1 MKMKKMKRNIFLW
14 LLFPL
19 ILVSVGIALTIS
31 TFKDI
36 EALGSSRERTAD
48 LINDAEELLS
58 KLRDSETG
66 QRGYIITGDELYLQ
80 PYNAVLPDIVNDFK
94 ALRKANISKLSH
106 VSLDNL
112 APLIDEK
119 MAESARTIKLRRSG
133 DTEGAISG
141 LSDGYGRLLMGK
153 IRIEITKFVQEQ
165 NRVLRQEEHA
175 FQSTMRLL
183 FVIIIGAS
191 SLIIGLVLMFSYI
204 AYKAWKQREQNKFHL
219 ETQRMLDLQ
228 RLTNQELS
236 DSYLNLRI
244 SEEKLAVTL
253 NSIGDAVIATDAQ
266 TCITLLNPM
275 AEKLTGWLLKEAKG
289 RPIEEV
295 FHIINQST
303 RQPAKIP
310 VRETLDAGTVQGLA
324 NHTILIARSGE
335 EYAIEDS
342 CAPIRDKD
350 SRVVG
355 AVLVFRDVTE
365 EYAARQKDLDNTMM
379 MKTILNTVADG
390 IVTVR
395 LSDGKINSVNPAML
409 QLFAETEENLKQ
421 LSIEALVP
429 SFPSFTQ
436 TNLLGMNLPT
446 IPKTYMARR
455 RDGSE
460 FPLEIEISEM
470 SIGGERY
477 FTGILRNI
485 TARASMEEAQRVMAQ
500 NLKDLQFYTRSL
512 IETNIDAMITTD
524 IKGEI
529 TDVNHQME
537 LLIGYEKSDLIG
549 TPFKNYFTDPLRAEV
564 GIQKVLIEKM
574 VRDFELTAHAK
585 DGVETV
591 VSYNASTFYDVDWKL
606 KGVVAV
612 ARDITEGKRLAAIL
626 LEKNVELEKAR
637 DIADRANFA
646 KSEFLATMS
655 HEIRTPMNGVIGMID
670 VLQQSNL
677 NQAQLEMTNIIH
689 ESAYALLTVINDI
702 LDFSKIEA
710 NKLEVEAIPV
720 SIVDV
725 IESACENMGH
735 LAFKKSVEL
744 TLFVDPLIPALVIG
758 DPGRLR
764 QILINLANNAIKF
777 SAGLPRIGK
786 VSVRALLAE
795 NSPDRAN
802 ISFQITDNGIGINA
816 ATRDK
821 LFSAF
826 IQADTSTTRR
836 FGGTGLGL
844 AITSQLVELMHGSIR
859 VDSEVNQGSQFS
871 VLIPFGLPTPAE
883 ITALEGEDSGKPSG
897 SVLPKLDHLQCLVL
911 SDLDR
916 FADDLSDYLC
926 FHKVQVQREKTIAA
940 ANAWIAQGTE
950 QLRVIVIDMVD
961 LDEAEHEKTNN
972 TIYGQSELN
981 QLRKIA
987 KQYPQFPVHF
997 LLIGRGRRR
1006 RPRPENHDLVI
1017 VDANILT
1024 AKAFLNAVAIAANL
1038 SSVDIRETAFKEMQA
1053 APKQLSREEARLK
1066 GSLILVAEDNEINQ
1080 KVILQQLMLLGQTA
1094 DIANNGEEA
1103 LQRWRSGDYG
1113 IVFADLHMPKMD
1125 GYELTLA
1132 IRAEETGSAHVPI
1145 IAFTAN
1151 ALKGESERCMA
1162 IGMDDFLSK
1171 PVQLQSL
1178 KMMLEKWRPV
1188 VISVPIILGMS
1199 AGALNER
1206 AAYSVIDVGVLKALI
1221 GNDEDLVRE
1230 FLQDFRASAVLIG
1243 SEICI
1248 KAQSGSGLEAAALA
1262 HKLKSSSRSIGA
1274 MALGDICQA
1283 IETSGK
1289 AEPSIVQIELIAALK
1304 KELAKV
1310 EIFLR
1315 DY

>member
-1 MKMKKMKRNIFLW
+1 MKRNIVLW

-19 ILVSVGIALTIS
+19 ILVSVGIVLTIS

-36 EALGSSRERTAD
+36 EVLGISRERTAD
-48 LINDAEELLS
+48 LISDAEELLS

-80 PYNAVLPDIVNDFK
+80 PYNAVLPDIVKDFK
-94 ALRKANISKLSH
+94 ALRKANISKVSH

-141 LSDGYGRLLMGK
+141 LGDGYGRRVMGK
-153 IRIEITKFVQEQ
+153 IRAEITKFVQEQ
-165 NRVLRQEEHA
+165 NRVLRQEERG
-175 FQSTMRLL
+175 FKSTMRLL
-183 FVIIIGAS
+183 FIIIIGAS
-191 SLIIGLVLMFSYI
+191 ALITGLVLMFTYI
-204 AYKAWKQREQNKFHL
+204 AYKEWKQREQNKFHL

-228 RLTNQELS
+228 LLTNQELS
-236 DSYLNLRI
+236 DSYLNLSI

-253 NSIGDAVIATDAQ
+253 NSIGDAVIATDDQ

-275 AEKLTGWLLKEAKG
+275 AEKLTGWRLTEAKG
-289 RPIEEV
+289 RPIEEI
-295 FHIINQST
+295 FHIINQTT
-303 RQPAKIP
+303 RQPSKIP

-324 NHTILIARSGE
+324 NHTILVARSGE

-379 MKTILNTVADG
+379 MKTILNTVVDG

-395 LSDGKINSVNPAML
+395 LSDGKINTVNPAMSH
-409 QLFAETEENLKQ
+409 LFGESEMNLKQ
-421 LSIEALVP
+421 LTIVALVP
-429 SFPSFTQ
+429 GFPSFTQ
-436 TNLLGMNLPT
+436 ANLLGMNLPN
-446 IPKTYMARR
+446 IPKTYLARR

-485 TARASMEEAQRVMAQ
+485 TARTLMEEAQRVLDQ

-512 IETNIDAMITTD
+512 IETNIDAMLTTD

-537 LLIGYEKSDLIG
+537 LLTGYEKSDLIG

-591 VSYNASTFYDVDWKL
+591 VSYNASTLYDVDWKL

-637 DIADRANFA
+637 DTADRANFA

-710 NKLEVEAIPV
+710 NKLEVEAIPI
-720 SIVDV
+720 SILDV
-725 IESACENMGH
+725 IGSACENMGH

-764 QILINLANNAIKF
+764 QILINLTNNAIKF

-795 NSPDRAN
+795 SSSDQAA
-802 ISFQITDNGIGINA
+802 ISFQINDNGIGINA
-816 ATRDK
+816 TTRDK

-859 VDSEVNQGSQFS
+859 VDSEVNQGSLFS
-871 VLIPFGLPTPAE
+871 VLIPFGLPTQTDLTE
-883 ITALEGEDSGKPSG
+883 LESDEAGKQSSP
-897 SVLPKLDHLQCLVL
+897 VLPKLDNLQCLVL

-916 FADDLSDYLC
+916 FADDLSDYLR
-926 FHKVQVQREKTIAA
+926 FNKVQVQREKTIAA
-940 ANAWIAQGTE
+940 ASAWIAQGTE
-950 QLRVIVIDMVD
+950 KLRVIVIDMAD
-961 LDEAEHEKTNN
+961 LDEVEHEMSNSS
-972 TIYGQSELN
+972 IYGQSELN

-987 KQYPQFPVHF
+987 NQYPKLPVHF

-1006 RPRPENHDLVI
+1006 RPRPENYDLVI

-1038 SSVDIRETAFKEMQA
+1038 SSIDIRESAFKEMQA
-1053 APKQLSREEARLK
+1053 APKPLSREEARLK

-1103 LQRWRSGDYG
+1103 LQHWRSGDYG

-1132 IRAEETGSAHVPI
+1132 IRAEETGSAHIPI

-1178 KMMLEKWRPV
+1178 KNMLEKWRPV
-1188 VISVPIILGMS
+1188 IISAPIILGMH
-1199 AGALNER
+1199 AGTLDER
-1206 AAYSVIDVGVLKALI
+1206 AAYSVIDVSILKALI

-1230 FLQDFRASAVLIG
+1230 FLQDFRASAALNG
-1243 SEICI
+1243 FELCA
-1248 KAQSGSGLEAAALA
+1248 KAQLGSGLEAAALA

-1274 MALGDICQA
+1274 MTLGDICQA

-1289 AEPSIVQIELIAALK
+1289 AEPAVVQTALIAAVK